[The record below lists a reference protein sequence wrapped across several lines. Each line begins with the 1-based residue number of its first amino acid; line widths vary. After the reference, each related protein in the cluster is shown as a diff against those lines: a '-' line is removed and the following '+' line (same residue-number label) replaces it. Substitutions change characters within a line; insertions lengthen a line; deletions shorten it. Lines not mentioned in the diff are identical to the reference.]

1 MSSRRPPRT
10 PGPRFGPT
18 PASGGGAADDSP
30 AQTNLGL
37 LLQRAMEAAQQ
48 SSATTDAAETQEAA
62 EELRETQLCANCW
75 NATTFKDERGRMMA
89 RCAKDLWVRPAF
101 TLDELNGNGVRRW
114 YANCP
119 EYDDSE

>member
-10 PGPRFGPT
+10 PGPRFGPN
-18 PASGGGAADDSP
+18 PVGGAGDSP

-48 SSATTDAAETQEAA
+48 PAQEEPDAEQEEAA
-62 EELRETQLCANCW
+62 ELRETQLCANCW
-75 NATTFKDERGRMMA
+75 HATTFKDERGRTMA
-89 RCAKDLWVRPAF
+89 RCALDLWLKPAF
-101 TLDELNGNGVRRW
+101 TVEDLNANKIRRW